1 MLSNTSPLP
10 PCPHGMSTLAP
21 RQFIVY
27 RKPDHATQFWMT
39 HDGRGFVGT
48 TTLIELAR
56 ELAARRASQL
66 YALPGRPSRGQ
77 RRPDPRRGAEA
88 AHVAEDELGRLTVP
102 SDTPPS
108 TTRVAPT
115 T

>member
-1 MLSNTSPLP
+1 
-10 PCPHGMSTLAP
+10 MSTLAP

-66 YALPGRPSRGQ
+66 YALPQVGPPVGSA
-77 RRPDPRRGAEA
+77 DLTLEEA
-88 AHVAEDELGRLTVP
+88 QKLLTWLKI
-102 SDTPPS
+102 SSAD
-108 TTRVAPT
+108 
-115 T
+115 